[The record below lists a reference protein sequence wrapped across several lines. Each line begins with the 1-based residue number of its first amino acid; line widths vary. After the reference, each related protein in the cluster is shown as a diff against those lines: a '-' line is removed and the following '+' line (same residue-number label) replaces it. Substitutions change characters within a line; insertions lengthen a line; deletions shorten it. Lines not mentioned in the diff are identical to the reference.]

1 MMNETIFENYTNK
14 LTKSKQKIFHRVLDF
29 YKDLK
34 PRYYKDVIK
43 MIESTKCADS
53 TKQLMH
59 EYNKYI
65 YEMLFEKLGF
75 KKSINGLSIGDTVYL
90 DYSKNMDVITE
101 FIEKENQVYVVF
113 DPRNSLFEGYPLIEL
128 ISKEERPKGESQFK
142 SQKNRSFIDDLILS
156 QITSTVASFL
166 REYSLDT
173 YDFDPFYQRELVWTL
188 DQKEAFIKALLLD
201 KTDIR
206 PTFLDNARYG
216 PYEYEV
222 LDGKQRLNAIISYIK
237 NEFSVDGLFYSD
249 LNYTDTQRLMNTPM
263 VYTLVKYYN
272 DNGQVQ
278 LSNEQ
283 KVELF
288 LQVNQYG
295 QHVSDEHLAHIK
307 EQYLS

>member
-1 MMNETIFENYTNK
+1 MTETIFEDYLKN

-34 PRYYKDVIK
+34 PRYYNDVMK
-43 MIESTKCADS
+43 SIENTKCADS
-53 TKQLMH
+53 TKQLMN

-65 YEMLFEKLGF
+65 YDMLFEKLGF
-75 KKSINGLSIGDTVYL
+75 KKSINGFYIGDTVYM
-90 DYSKNMDVITE
+90 DHSKNMDIITE
-101 FIEKENQVYVVF
+101 FIEKENQVYVVL
-113 DPRNSLFEGYPLIEL
+113 DPRNSLFDGYPLIEM

-142 SQKNRSFIDDLILS
+142 LPTNRSFIDDLILS

-166 REYSLDT
+166 REYSIDT
-173 YDFDPFYQRELVWTL
+173 YDFDPFYQRELVWTM

-201 KTDIR
+201 KTDVR
-206 PTFLDNARYG
+206 PIFLDNAKYG
-216 PYEYEV
+216 SHEYEI

-237 NEFSVDGLFYSD
+237 NEFPVDGLYYSD
-249 LNYTDTQRLMNTPM
+249 LNRTDTYQLMNTPM
-263 VYTLVKYYN
+263 IYTLVKYYT
-272 DNGQVQ
+272 DKGQVA
-278 LSNEQ
+278 LSPEQ

-307 EQYLS
+307 EQYLP

>member
-1 MMNETIFENYTNK
+1 M
-14 LTKSKQKIFHRVLDF
+14 S
-29 YKDLK
+29 LK
-34 PRYYKDVIK
+34 
-43 MIESTKCADS
+43 
-53 TKQLMH
+53 
-59 EYNKYI
+59 
-65 YEMLFEKLGF
+65 
-75 KKSINGLSIGDTVYL
+75 
-90 DYSKNMDVITE
+90 
-101 FIEKENQVYVVF
+101 
-113 DPRNSLFEGYPLIEL
+113 GYPLIEL